1 MPPLHRSFSFQVS
14 EAFNEVL
21 KKTDT
26 KTQKYE
32 FNYEGPIN
40 NFKSL
45 GHHGLLHKVLAK
57 SFSCDSYSNKWNQLH
72 NKALNRFSSLPK
84 RLGEINY
91 TVSISNHIQQIHVIY
106 LCVFIG
112 NIYMFNFCI
121 NSSLSAKLIYI
132 SLSLNF

>member
-1 MPPLHRSFSFQVS
+1 MPPLHRSFSFQVT

-21 KKTDT
+21 KKADT

-32 FNYEGPIN
+32 FNYEGIN
-40 NFKSL
+40 NFKNLS
-45 GHHGLLHKVLAK
+45 HHGLLHKVLAK

-91 TVSISNHIQQIHVIY
+91 TVSILNHILKIHMIY
-106 LCVFIG
+106 L
-112 NIYMFNFCI
+112 
-121 NSSLSAKLIYI
+121 YI
-132 SLSLNF
+132 V

>member
-32 FNYEGPIN
+32 FNYEGIN
-40 NFKSL
+40 NFKNLS
-45 GHHGLLHKVLAK
+45 HHGLLHKVLAK

-72 NKALNRFSSLPK
+72 NKALNRFSSLPR

-91 TVSISNHIQQIHVIY
+91 TVSILNNILQIHMIY
-106 LCVFIG
+106 L
-112 NIYMFNFCI
+112 Y
-121 NSSLSAKLIYI
+121 LIYRKNI
-132 SLSLNF
+132 IFQLACII

>member
-32 FNYEGPIN
+32 FNYEGIN
-40 NFKSL
+40 NFKNLS
-45 GHHGLLHKVLAK
+45 HHGLLHKVLAK

-91 TVSISNHIQQIHVIY
+91 TVSILNHIQQIYVIY
-106 LCVFIG
+106 LCVLVSMYHLI
-112 NIYMFNFCI
+112 NIITIFLDLYGPNFRR
-121 NSSLSAKLIYI
+121 LK
-132 SLSLNF
+132 

>member
-32 FNYEGPIN
+32 FNYEGSIN
-40 NFKSL
+40 NFKNLSQ
-45 GHHGLLHKVLAK
+45 HGLLHKLLAK

-91 TVSISNHIQQIHVIY
+91 TVSILNHMRHISISMYHLI
-106 LCVFIG
+106 
-112 NIYMFNFCI
+112 NISTIFLDLYKPNFR
-121 NSSLSAKLIYI
+121 SPK
-132 SLSLNF
+132 

>member
-32 FNYEGPIN
+32 FNYEGSIN
-40 NFKSL
+40 NFKNL

-91 TVSISNHIQQIHVIY
+91 TVSILNNILQIHMIY
-106 LCVFIG
+106 LYLICRKTIIFQLT
-112 NIYMFNFCI
+112 CI
-121 NSSLSAKLIYI
+121 I
-132 SLSLNF
+132 

>member
-32 FNYEGPIN
+32 FNYEGIN
-40 NFKSL
+40 NFKNLS
-45 GHHGLLHKVLAK
+45 HHGLLHKVLAK
-57 SFSCDSYSNKWNQLH
+57 SFSCDSYSSKWNQLH

-91 TVSISNHIQQIHVIY
+91 TVSILNHISKIHMIY
-106 LCVFIG
+106 LLRFILISMYHLI
-112 NIYMFNFCI
+112 NISTIFLDLYVPNFR
-121 NSSLSAKLIYI
+121 SPK
-132 SLSLNF
+132 

>member
-32 FNYEGPIN
+32 FNYEGSIN
-40 NFKSL
+40 NFKNL

-57 SFSCDSYSNKWNQLH
+57 SFSCDSYSSKWNQLH

-91 TVSISNHIQQIHVIY
+91 TVSILNHISKIHMIY
-106 LCVFIG
+106 LLRFISISMYHLI
-112 NIYMFNFCI
+112 NISTIFLDLYVTNFR
-121 NSSLSAKLIYI
+121 SPK
-132 SLSLNF
+132 

>member
-32 FNYEGPIN
+32 FNYEGSIN

-45 GHHGLLHKVLAK
+45 NHHGLLHKVLAK

-91 TVSISNHIQQIHVIY
+91 TVSILNHIQQIYVIY
-106 LCVFIG
+106 LCDVF
-112 NIYMFNFCI
+112 
-121 NSSLSAKLIYI
+121 
-132 SLSLNF
+132 

>member
-32 FNYEGPIN
+32 FNYEGSIN

-45 GHHGLLHKVLAK
+45 NHHGLLHKVLAK

-91 TVSISNHIQQIHVIY
+91 TVSILNHISKIHMIY
-106 LCVFIG
+106 LLRFILISMYHLI
-112 NIYMFNFCI
+112 NISTIFLDLYVPNFR
-121 NSSLSAKLIYI
+121 SPK
-132 SLSLNF
+132 